1 MSIIFFFCFSQGIHK
16 FAKHSFP
23 KKIMFKFNLFFS
35 FNWLKCYFYQMV
47 HSLIHFRR
55 RRRLKLKTKC
65 YLAPFP
71 IYNRF
76 VFVKCQK
83 IALAFVWLFR
93 RLLRMWMRECVC
105 VCVRIFQNSLWFIVN
120 DIRRPC
126 SICFT
131 CCYRFFL
138 DSWLAN
144 WYVFAFNSLNYN
156 KCHVNASQTKMLNKH
171 SSQFPCDDAIRSNYF
186 ENEKIQQPKKKWT
199 NEKKE
204 KKKKYDKIEKNWS
217 PKETN
222 KTREKKISFKAYII
236 GNATC
241 VGNFRQTCD
250 S

>member
-1 MSIIFFFCFSQGIHK
+1 
-16 FAKHSFP
+16 
-23 KKIMFKFNLFFS
+23 
-35 FNWLKCYFYQMV
+35 MV
-47 HSLIHFRR
+47 HSLNHFRR
-55 RRRLKLKTKC
+55 RRRHRLKLKTKC

-83 IALAFVWLFR
+83 IALAFVWLLR
-93 RLLRMWMRECVC
+93 RLLRMWMREWVCVC
-105 VCVRIFQNSLWFIVN
+105 VCECVSFFFLNSLWFIVN

-171 SSQFPCDDAIRSNYF
+171 SSQFPCDGAIHFKLFWEWKNSTT
-186 ENEKIQQPKKKWT
+186 EKKWT
-199 NEKKE
+199 NERKKRKE
-204 KKKKYDKIEKNWS
+204 KKYNKIEKNWS

-222 KTREKKISFKAYII
+222 KK
-236 GNATC
+236 
-241 VGNFRQTCD
+241 
-250 S
+250 